1 MSNQNQKKK
10 KKNVF
15 ARTCKY
21 LISWVCQLPAQKKN
35 KLCYLKR
42 EVLKH
47 KEMNCKKNMVIFFK
61 HDNFFHLNESSD
73 LTGKKRI
80 PVFKNVTFAIVSGS
94 P

>member
-1 MSNQNQKKK
+1 MS
-10 KKNVF
+10 VPV
-15 ARTCKY
+15 TC
-21 LISWVCQLPAQKKN
+21 PEKKN

-47 KEMNCKKNMVIFFK
+47 NEMNCKKNMVIFFK
-61 HDNFFHLNESSD
+61 HDNFFHLNESLD
-73 LTGKKRI
+73 LTGKKRN